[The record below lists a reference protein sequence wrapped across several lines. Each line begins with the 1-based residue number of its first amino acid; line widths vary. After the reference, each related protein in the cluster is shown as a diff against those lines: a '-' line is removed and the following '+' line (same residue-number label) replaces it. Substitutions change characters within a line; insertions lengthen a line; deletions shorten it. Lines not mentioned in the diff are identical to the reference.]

1 MGRTHLKV
9 AARGG
14 EVLSFECGRGCM
26 RDLRSNSVPSH
37 PPAPV
42 LTPHGRSSARA
53 DRFSASTAAA
63 QSLAR
68 RMHGSRCL
76 LAGVGRSQNLAGPAI
91 TRYKSSTA
99 AAVDA
104 GFTAAKQANKRAE
117 S

>member
-1 MGRTHLKV
+1 
-9 AARGG
+9 
-14 EVLSFECGRGCM
+14 
-26 RDLRSNSVPSH
+26 
-37 PPAPV
+37 
-42 LTPHGRSSARA
+42 
-53 DRFSASTAAA
+53 
-63 QSLAR
+63 
-68 RMHGSRCL
+68 MHGSKCL